1 MHTTNSGRLATRHG
15 NVCMRVDLKMNGL
28 TKLLQIYPGQIQ
40 LLRMSKTE
48 ALAKNQAIQKSS
60 NSWARDQQ

>member
-48 ALAKNQAIQKSS
+48 ALAKNQAIL
-60 NSWARDQQ
+60 